1 MENTITILD
10 GAMGTMLQR
19 SGVEL
24 GKVPEALNITHPDLI
39 IGIQRKY
46 VEAGAQILYANTFEA
61 NRRKA
66 EGSGYTPRELI
77 FAGIENARK
86 AAEGRDVKIALS
98 CGPLGALLEPNGDMK
113 MEEAYDIFRE
123 SMEAG
128 RDAGADLIVIET
140 VTDLLE
146 MKAALLAAKECC
158 SLPVYCTMSFEANGR
173 TFTGVSIPS
182 MAATLEGLGADA
194 IGINCSLGPRE
205 ILPQSPGRRPQRRF
219 CWRCRGRI
227 FV

>member
-10 GAMGTMLQR
+10 GAMGTMLQK

-98 CGPLGALLEPNGDMK
+98 CGPSGSSSGAQRRYE
-113 MEEAYDIFRE
+113 
-123 SMEAG
+123 
-128 RDAGADLIVIET
+128 
-140 VTDLLE
+140 
-146 MKAALLAAKECC
+146 
-158 SLPVYCTMSFEANGR
+158 NGR
-173 TFTGVSIPS
+173 
-182 MAATLEGLGADA
+182 
-194 IGINCSLGPRE
+194 SL
-205 ILPQSPGRRPQRRF
+205 
-219 CWRCRGRI
+219 
-227 FV
+227 